1 MRTVGVVGAGQLA
14 RMMAQAAIP
23 LDIRIVLLAE
33 HADDA
38 AAQVIPDVRIGR
50 PGNVDAMEGLA
61 AAVDVVTFDHEVVDV
76 DILRRLEDQ
85 GYAVSPSSATMT
97 LAQNKRLQRV
107 QLQEAGFPNPRF
119 SCADSDIQAQ
129 EFAELTGWPVVIKAA
144 EGGYDGRGVWIATD
158 QDELRTIMVDLCRR
172 GIPALVEEFLALDCE
187 VAVLVARS
195 ADGSTAVYPPVETIQ
210 RNGICNELRIPA
222 LVSNHL
228 LDEAVEIATRI
239 AEYIGMVG
247 IMAIE
252 FFISENRLLV
262 NELAPRPHNSGHWTI
277 DGAATSQFEQ
287 HLRAVLGLPLGPT
300 GLIAQHVCTVNV
312 LGVESG
318 IDPRNELVNG
328 LSIPDAHIHLYGKTP
343 RPGRK
348 LGHVTVTGSD
358 RDAIFERAT
367 AAEDRLVGRTSGDSR

>member
-33 HADDA
+33 RSDDA

-50 PGNVDAMEGLA
+50 PDEVDAMERLA
-61 AAVDVVTFDHEVVDV
+61 TEVDVITFDHEVVDV
-76 DILRRLEDQ
+76 DILRHLEER
-85 GYAVSPSSATMT
+85 GHSVAPSAATMT

-119 SCADSDIQAQ
+119 VCADTEILAL
-129 EFAELTGWPVVIKAA
+129 EFAEQVGWPVVVKAA
-144 EGGYDGRGVWIATD
+144 EGGYDGRGVWIA
-158 QDELRTIMVDLCRR
+158 QDREELRAVMADLNLR
-172 GIPALVEEFLALDCE
+172 GIPPLVEEFLTLDCE

-195 ADGSTAVYPPVETIQ
+195 ADGSLVIYPPVETIQ
-210 RNGICNELRIPA
+210 RDGICNELKVPA
-222 LVSNHL
+222 LVSGDL
-228 LDEAVEIATRI
+228 LDKAVSIAGQI
-239 AEYIGMVG
+239 AEHIGMVG

-252 FFISENRLLV
+252 FFVSEGRLLV

-277 DGAATSQFEQ
+277 DGAQTSQFEQ

-300 GLIAQHVCTVNV
+300 GLTCEHVCTVNI

-318 IDPRNELVNG
+318 IDPRDQLARG
-328 LSIPDAHIHLYGKTP
+328 LGIPDAHIHLYGKTP

-358 RDAIFERAT
+358 RISIFEHAT
-367 AAEDRLVGRTSGDSR
+367 AAADRLVGCSSGVSE